1 MNMTNQNQQNPEKYT
16 ADQNKQG
23 TNNTEI
29 SPNMSPVTCKKED
42 PPLIRAMVDNF
53 STFGIGSILYGL
65 FFCFCIYQN
74 FMAVT
79 SVLLCAA
86 TIGYV
91 LFCFKKLSVKTDNKK
106 WFFIIS
112 ICLLGLSN
120 MLTDSLILAFLN
132 YVGIILL
139 FFCFLLRHFY
149 DTKEW
154 DFSKFCGALLHTITF
169 SIGRLNYPF
178 KSLQQYLKAHQKR
191 KNTKIYYV
199 FLGILIAIPLLLV
212 VCSLLLSADIVFR
225 SFSDRLFS
233 SLFENIDFGTIFA
246 VVFTIC
252 FGMFA
257 SYCILIELAFQD
269 VNPVMENKK
278 TMEPIIAI
286 TFSSI
291 LTVIYLCFSI
301 IQIAYLFIGNMKLP
315 DGYTY
320 AAYARQGFF
329 QLLFVCLI
337 NLVLVLFCQK
347 HYRENKV
354 LKTILTII
362 CGCTYIMIASS
373 TMRML
378 LYIASYQLT
387 FLRIFVLV
395 ALLTLAICLTGVVI
409 SIYKSSFPLFS
420 FMTVTVT
427 VCYLLFSLARPD
439 AITAAYNCQQEN
451 ADVYYLSDL
460 SLDAVPALEKAGIF
474 DADGPLSEEA
484 HNWILQDF
492 RTAARER
499 GRNMGPRE
507 FNLSVYR
514 AYQILDTK

>member
-1 MNMTNQNQQNPEKYT
+1 MNITNQNQQDPENYT
-16 ADQNKQG
+16 ADQNKQD
-23 TNNTEI
+23 TNNTEL
-29 SPNMSPVTCKKED
+29 SPNMSPVTYKKEE
-42 PPLIRAMVDNF
+42 PLLVRAVVDNF
-53 STFGIGSILYGL
+53 SAFGVGSILYGL

-120 MLTDSLILAFLN
+120 MLTDSVVLAFLN

-154 DFSKFCGALLHTITF
+154 DFSKFCSALSRTIIC
-169 SIGRLNYPF
+169 SVGRFNYPF
-178 KSLQQYLKAHQKR
+178 KSLQQYLKEHRKR

-212 VCSLLLSADIVFR
+212 
-225 SFSDRLFS
+225 
-233 SLFENIDFGTIFA
+233 
-246 VVFTIC
+246 
-252 FGMFA
+252 
-257 SYCILIELAFQD
+257 
-269 VNPVMENKK
+269 
-278 TMEPIIAI
+278 
-286 TFSSI
+286 
-291 LTVIYLCFSI
+291 
-301 IQIAYLFIGNMKLP
+301 
-315 DGYTY
+315 
-320 AAYARQGFF
+320 
-329 QLLFVCLI
+329 VCLI

-395 ALLTLAICLTGVVI
+395 SLLTLAICLTGVVI
-409 SIYKSSFPLFS
+409 SIYKSSFPLFF

-439 AITAAYNCQQEN
+439 AITAAYNCQREN
-451 ADVYYLSDL
+451 VDAYYLSDL
-460 SLDAVPALEKAGIF
+460 SLDAVPAMERAGVF
-474 DADGPLSEEA
+474 DADGPLNGEA
-484 HNWILQDF
+484 YNQILENF
-492 RTAARER
+492 REASHKKS
-499 GRNMGPRE
+499 GNMSPRK

-514 AYQILDTK
+514 ADRILNK

>member
-1 MNMTNQNQQNPEKYT
+1 MNITNQNEQDPENYT
-16 ADQNKQG
+16 AGQNKQD
-23 TNNTEI
+23 TNNTEL
-29 SPNMSPVTCKKED
+29 SPNMSPVTYKKEE
-42 PPLIRAMVDNF
+42 PLLVRAVVDNF
-53 STFGIGSILYGL
+53 SAFGVGSILYGL

-91 LFCFKKLSVKTDNKK
+91 LFCFKKLSVKTDNKR

-120 MLTDSLILAFLN
+120 MLTDSVVLAFLN

-154 DFSKFCGALLHTITF
+154 DFSKFCSALSRTIIC
-169 SIGRLNYPF
+169 SVGRFNYPF
-178 KSLQQYLKAHQKR
+178 KSLQQYLKEHRKR

-212 VCSLLLSADIVFR
+212 VCSLLLSADVVFR

-233 SLFENIDFGTIFA
+233 GLFENIDFGTIFA

-252 FGMFA
+252 FGMFS

-395 ALLTLAICLTGVVI
+395 SLLTLAICLTGVGI
-409 SIYKSSFPLFS
+409 SIYKSSFPLFF

-439 AITAAYNCQQEN
+439 AITAAYNCQREN
-451 ADVYYLSDL
+451 VDAYYLSDL
-460 SLDAVPALEKAGIF
+460 SLDAVPAMERAGVF
-474 DADGPLSEEA
+474 DADGPLNGESY
-484 HNWILQDF
+484 NQILENF
-492 RTAARER
+492 RAASHKKS
-499 GRNMGPRE
+499 GNMSPRK
-507 FNLSVYR
+507 FNISVYR
-514 AYQILDTK
+514 ADRILNK

>member
-1 MNMTNQNQQNPEKYT
+1 MNMTNQDLEKHT
-16 ADQNKQG
+16 A
-23 TNNTEI
+23 
-29 SPNMSPVTCKKED
+29 VTCKKDD
-42 PPLIRAMVDNF
+42 PPLIKAMVDNF
-53 STFGIGSILYGL
+53 STFGVGSILYGL
-65 FFCFCIYQN
+65 FFCFCMYQN

-79 SVLLCAA
+79 SVLLCTA

-91 LFCFKKLSVKTDNKK
+91 LFCFKKLSIKTDNKK

-120 MLTDSLILAFLN
+120 MLTDSWILGFLN
-132 YVGIILL
+132 YTGIILL

-178 KSLQQYLKAHQKR
+178 KSFQQYLKAHQKR
-191 KNTKIYYV
+191 KNTKIYYI

-212 VCSLLLSADIVFR
+212 VCSLLLSADVVFR

-354 LKTILTII
+354 LKIILTII

-378 LYIASYQLT
+378 LYIESYQLT

-460 SLDAVPALEKAGIF
+460 SLDAVPALEKAGMF
-474 DADGPLSEEA
+474 DADSPLSGEA
-484 HNWILQDF
+484 HNWILQNF

-514 AYQILDTK
+514 AYRILDK